1 MNLIRVIFIAL
12 VAICLIAGA
21 CTSQGSAYKT
31 KISHKYHK
39 KEHTKHQANINSLHY
54 ASKANKSKKNKPGF
68 FKRIFPGKKSYTAA
82 Q

>member
-1 MNLIRVIFIAL
+1 MRVIFIAI

-31 KISHKYHK
+31 NISRKYHK
-39 KEHTKHQANINSLHY
+39 KEHSKHQSNINSLQY
-54 ASKANKSKKNKPGF
+54 TKQTNKSKGNKPGF
-68 FKRIFPGKKSYTAA
+68 FKRLFPGKKSYYAA

>member
-1 MNLIRVIFIAL
+1 MRVISIVL
-12 VAICLIAGA
+12 VSICLIAGA

-39 KEHTKHQANINSLHY
+39 KEHSKNQANINSLQY
-54 ASKANKSKKNKPGF
+54 TKQSKNSKGNKPGF
-68 FKRIFPGKKSYTAA
+68 FKRMFSGKKSYYAA